1 MQVQPDNLKP
11 FYVDV
16 LIDGSTF
23 IGRFDLGMGV
33 EITRKSKLI
42 NIKCHNT
49 KVPAGIESKNFV
61 ASVIRGKRLLA
72 KTFEDRYGKYATIL
86 IVLYV
91 QDRNEEYINLNDL
104 LIEKNLADFVKDTDG
119 PQSTHNSATY

>member
-1 MQVQPDNLKP
+1 LTPDNIKP
-11 FYVDV
+11 FYVNV

-23 IGRFDLGMGV
+23 IGTFDLGMGIDIV
-33 EITRKSKLI
+33 RKAKLI

-49 KVPAGIESKNFV
+49 RVQAGIDSKNFV
-61 ASVIRGKRLLA
+61 ADFIKGKKLLA

-91 QDRNEEYINLNDL
+91 QIKDDEYINLNDL
-104 LIEKNLADFVKDTDG
+104 LIEKSFATFVKDENG
-119 PQSTHNSATY
+119 AIQSPHNSDV